1 MKELCGLPAGIDA
14 LVPQIRQL
22 YLSGVYRRKEIAKRL
37 AGQLRV
43 TPAAAADQVD
53 RAVADILRRI
63 RRGEETAL
71 PGIGILGPQDEK
83 LRGARR
89 GRNR

>member
-1 MKELCGLPAGIDA
+1 MYGK
-14 LVPQIRQL
+14 
-22 YLSGVYRRKEIAKRL
+22 KEIAKRL

-63 RRGEETAL
+63 RRGEQTAL
-71 PGIGILGPQDEK
+71 PGIGVLGAQGEK
-83 LRGARR
+83 RVPTGR
-89 GRNR
+89 GRKR